1 MAEKKNLIR
10 ELIET
15 GKRNGKLTTKE
26 INDAIEESGFDMEQI
41 DKLYETMESHGVEIV
56 DEPDNEAFT
65 LTEDSVD
72 EFESSLSA
80 EGVAIDDPV
89 KVYLKEIGRVPLLS
103 SDEEIQLALDILAG
117 SQAEERKKEAF
128 PAIWR
133 IEKNIKLTE
142 SQRRTQVT
150 EEKLNL
156 NEEQLAELS
165 ELDAVLQRR
174 EGQTAP
180 VRSEPASGG
189 VHRQAVCGPRHA
201 VFGPHPGGQL
211 RAYQGGGEV

>member
-26 INDAIEESGFDMEQI
+26 INDAIEERGFDMEQI

-56 DEPDNEAFT
+56 DEPDGEAFT

-128 PAIWR
+128 PAIWK
-133 IEKNIKLTE
+133 IEKNIRLSET
-142 SQRRTQVT
+142 QRRIQVT
-150 EEKLNL
+150 EE
-156 NEEQLAELS
+156 S
-165 ELDAVLQRR
+165 
-174 EGQTAP
+174 
-180 VRSEPASGG
+180 
-189 VHRQAVCGPRHA
+189 
-201 VFGPHPGGQL
+201 
-211 RAYQGGGEV
+211 